1 MHYIVE
7 DIEFDFGDDYCTDEG
22 FSITVDDEIAAR
34 DTALGLWFVDSECL
48 DPEEE
53 LIDKIT
59 EATGWC
65 IKSIKYCENRPHRL
79 TSYL

>member
-7 DIEFDFGDDYCTDEG
+7 DIEFDFEDSQGTISQEEQE
-22 FSITVDDEIAAR
+22 FIR
-34 DTALGLWFVDSECL
+34 DNAIGLWFIESACE

-59 EATGWC
+59 DRTGWC
-65 IKSIKYCENRPHRL
+65 VKSIKFCENRPHPL
-79 TSYL
+79 TAYM

>member
-7 DIEFDFGDDYCTDEG
+7 DIEFDFEDSQGTISQEEQE
-22 FSITVDDEIAAR
+22 FIR
-34 DTALGLWFVDSECL
+34 DNAIGLWFIESACE

-59 EATGWC
+59 DRTGWC
-65 IKSIKYCENRPHRL
+65 VKSIKFCENRPHPL
-79 TSYL
+79 TSYK

>member
-34 DTALGLWFVDSECL
+34 DTALGLWFVDSECG
-48 DPEEE
+48 DPEDE
-53 LIDKIT
+53 LIEKIT

-65 IKSIKYCENRPHRL
+65 IKSFKYCEN
-79 TSYL
+79 

>member
-7 DIEFDFGDDYCTDEG
+7 DIEFDFEDSQGTISQEEQE
-22 FSITVDDEIAAR
+22 FIR
-34 DTALGLWFVDSECL
+34 DNAIGLWFIESACE

-59 EATGWC
+59 DRTGWC
-65 IKSIKYCENRPHRL
+65 VKSIKFCENRPHSL
-79 TSYL
+79 TAYK

>member
-7 DIEFDFGDDYCTDEG
+7 DIEFDFEDSQGTISQEEQK
-22 FSITVDDEIAAR
+22 FIR
-34 DTALGLWFVDSECL
+34 DNAIGLWFIESACE

-59 EATGWC
+59 DRTGWC
-65 IKSIKYCENRPHRL
+65 VKSIKFCENRQHPL
-79 TSYL
+79 TAYK

>member
-7 DIEFDFGDDYCTDEG
+7 DIEFDFEDSQGTISQEEQK
-22 FSITVDDEIAAR
+22 FIR
-34 DTALGLWFVDSECL
+34 DNAIGLWFIESACE

-59 EATGWC
+59 DRTGWC
-65 IKSIKYCENRPHRL
+65 VKSIKYCENRPHSL
-79 TSYL
+79 TSYK

>member
-7 DIEFDFGDDYCTDEG
+7 DIEFDFEDSQGTISQEEQK
-22 FSITVDDEIAAR
+22 FIR
-34 DTALGLWFVDSECL
+34 DNAIGLWFIESACE

-59 EATGWC
+59 DRTGWC
-65 IKSIKYCENRPHRL
+65 VKSIKFCENRPHSL
-79 TSYL
+79 TAYK

>member
-7 DIEFDFGDDYCTDEG
+7 EIEFDFDDATDEQISQEEQE
-22 FSITVDDEIAAR
+22 FIR
-34 DTALGLWFVDSECL
+34 DNAIGLWFIESACE

-59 EATGWC
+59 DRTGWC
-65 IKSIKYCENRPHRL
+65 VKSIKFCENRPHPL
-79 TSYL
+79 TSYM

>member
-7 DIEFDFGDDYCTDEG
+7 DIEFDFEDSQGTISQEEQKFILDNA
-22 FSITVDDEIAAR
+22 I
-34 DTALGLWFVDSECL
+34 GLWFIESACE

-59 EATGWC
+59 DTTGWC
-65 IKSIKYCENRPHRL
+65 VKSIKFCENRPHPL
-79 TSYL
+79 TAYK

>member
-7 DIEFDFGDDYCTDEG
+7 DIEFDFEDSQGTISQEEQKFILDNA
-22 FSITVDDEIAAR
+22 I
-34 DTALGLWFVDSECL
+34 GLWFIESACE

-59 EATGWC
+59 DKTGWC
-65 IKSIKYCENRPHRL
+65 VKSIKFCENRPHRL
-79 TSYL
+79 TAFM

>member
-7 DIEFDFGDDYCTDEG
+7 DIEFDFEDSQGTISQEEQEFIKDNA
-22 FSITVDDEIAAR
+22 I
-34 DTALGLWFVDSECL
+34 GLWFIESACE

-59 EATGWC
+59 DRTGWC
-65 IKSIKYCENRPHRL
+65 VKSIKFCENRPHPL
-79 TSYL
+79 TSYM

>member
-7 DIEFDFGDDYCTDEG
+7 EVEFDFDGEDTT
-22 FSITVDDEIAAR
+22 FDDEIAAR
-34 DTALGLWFVDSECL
+34 DTALGMWWVDSECG

-59 EATGWC
+59 EVTGWC

-79 TSYL
+79 TSFL

>member
-1 MHYIVE
+1 MHCIVE
-7 DIEFDFGDDYCTDEG
+7 DIEFDFEDSQGEIHPDDQYQ
-22 FSITVDDEIAAR
+22 ITYD
-34 DTALGLWFVDSECL
+34 ALGMWWVDSECG

-65 IKSIKYCENRPHRL
+65 VKSIKYCENRPHRL

>member
-7 DIEFDFGDDYCTDEG
+7 DIEFDFEDSQGTISQEEQK
-22 FSITVDDEIAAR
+22 FIR
-34 DTALGLWFVDSECL
+34 DNAIGLWFIESACE

-59 EATGWC
+59 DRTGWC
-65 IKSIKYCENRPHRL
+65 VKSIKFCENRPHPL
-79 TSYL
+79 TSFM

>member
-7 DIEFDFGDDYCTDEG
+7 EVEFDFDGEDTT
-22 FSITVDDEIAAR
+22 FDDEIAAR
-34 DTALGLWFVDSECL
+34 DTALGMWWVDAECG
-48 DPEEE
+48 DPESE
-53 LIDKIT
+53 LVDKIT

-65 IKSIKYCENRPHRL
+65 IKSIKFCENRPHSL

>member
-7 DIEFDFGDDYCTDEG
+7 DIEFDFEDSQGTISQEEQK
-22 FSITVDDEIAAR
+22 FIR
-34 DTALGLWFVDSECL
+34 DNAIGLWFIESACE

-59 EATGWC
+59 DRTGWC
-65 IKSIKYCENRPHRL
+65 VKSIKFCENRPHPL
-79 TSYL
+79 TAYM

>member
-7 DIEFDFGDDYCTDEG
+7 DIEFDFEDSQGTISQEEQE
-22 FSITVDDEIAAR
+22 FIR
-34 DTALGLWFVDSECL
+34 DNAIGLWFIESACE

-59 EATGWC
+59 DTTGWC
-65 IKSIKYCENRPHRL
+65 VKSIKFCENRPHPL
-79 TSYL
+79 TSYM

>member
-7 DIEFDFGDDYCTDEG
+7 DIEFDFEDSQDTISQEEQE
-22 FSITVDDEIAAR
+22 FIR
-34 DTALGLWFVDSECL
+34 DNAIGLWFIESACE

-59 EATGWC
+59 DRTGWC
-65 IKSIKYCENRPHRL
+65 VKSIKFCENRPHPL
-79 TSYL
+79 TSYM

>member
-7 DIEFDFGDDYCTDEG
+7 DIEFDFEDSQGTISQEEQE
-22 FSITVDDEIAAR
+22 FIR
-34 DTALGLWFVDSECL
+34 DNAIGLWFIESACE

-59 EATGWC
+59 DRTGWC
-65 IKSIKYCENRPHRL
+65 VKSIKFCENRPHPL
-79 TSYL
+79 TAYK

>member
-7 DIEFDFGDDYCTDEG
+7 DIEFDFEDSQGTISQEEQKFILDNA
-22 FSITVDDEIAAR
+22 I
-34 DTALGLWFVDSECL
+34 GLWFIESACE

-59 EATGWC
+59 DTTGWC
-65 IKSIKYCENRPHRL
+65 VKSIKFCENRPHPL
-79 TSYL
+79 TSYM

>member
-7 DIEFDFGDDYCTDEG
+7 EIEFDFEDSQGTISQEEQE
-22 FSITVDDEIAAR
+22 FITQNAI
-34 DTALGLWFVDSECL
+34 GLWFIESACE

-59 EATGWC
+59 DITGWC
-65 IKSIKYCENRPHRL
+65 VKSIKFCENRPHPL
-79 TSYL
+79 TAYK